1 MGVSMPIDMILSI
14 MDSGGTLALAV
25 LVWYELRTM
34 REEMTAVLH
43 RLDGYIQAMN
53 GQDKNA

>member
-1 MGVSMPIDMILSI
+1 MPIDMILSI

-53 GQDKNA
+53 GQDKNG

>member
-1 MGVSMPIDMILSI
+1 MPIETIISFL
-14 MDSGGTLALAV
+14 DSGGTLALAV

-53 GQDKNA
+53 QEAKK